1 MPGNRRYDARRDAA
15 EKPIVEA
22 LEAAGCQVWRD
33 LPCDLLVRVRG
44 RWELLEAKT
53 PQPNGKMRNRKDQ
66 QEQAEFCAANGVPY
80 VTTPEQ
86 ALRALGL
93 IYGYTVGEL

>member
-1 MPGNRRYDARRDAA
+1 MPKYAAKRDTS
-15 EKPIVEA
+15 ELPIVQA
-22 LEAAGCQVWRD
+22 LEAAGCRVYRA

-53 PQPNGKMRNRKDQ
+53 PRSTGNWSKDQ
-66 QEQAEFCAANGVPY
+66 RQQTQAEFCAANGVPY
-80 VTTPEQ
+80 VTTAEQ

-93 IYGYTVGEL
+93 ST